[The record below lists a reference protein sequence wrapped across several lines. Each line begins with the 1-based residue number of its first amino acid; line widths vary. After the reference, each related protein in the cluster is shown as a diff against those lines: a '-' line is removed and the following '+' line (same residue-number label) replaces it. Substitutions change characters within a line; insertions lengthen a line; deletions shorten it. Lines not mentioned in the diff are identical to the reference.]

1 MSGDNNR
8 RSTCFGY
15 INQMI
20 PNSNHNNQNFDL
32 KKEIEIQ
39 TFLEAMDQHPQLVH
53 RGVINVVVE
62 VKHKLRKYD
71 VVDHHYIR
79 QKINLIES
87 MHIVIAKTLID
98 KFFLNL
104 KVNQEMREEIF
115 LGIKYLFVPYCVD
128 DQNNEAFQRLKNLY
142 KVQFLVA

>member
-20 PNSNHNNQNFDL
+20 PNSNHNNQNF
-32 KKEIEIQ
+32 EETIQIQ
-39 TFLEAMDQHPQLVH
+39 TFLEVMDQHRQLVH

-71 VVDHHYIR
+71 VVDHHYIK
-79 QKINLIES
+79 QKLI
-87 MHIVIAKTLID
+87 
-98 KFFLNL
+98 
-104 KVNQEMREEIF
+104 
-115 LGIKYLFVPYCVD
+115 
-128 DQNNEAFQRLKNLY
+128 
-142 KVQFLVA
+142 